1 MYRFETYDGSQDL
14 TQWFEDAE
22 KHGYYNNSS
31 KEMLIDYIAKYEDA
45 TLFLLYY
52 NDKIVGNSVVH
63 SLKGLGILGKNAYRI
78 GARTCLVRDHIDGNR
93 VYAPRSWGP
102 INHHTLQ
109 MLFPV
114 CIEHV
119 GRDKPVY
126 ISTHEGG
133 VGSQNRVHRV
143 WTKRFTN
150 QLGVTKDPI
159 ELEYK
164 GTFQTFYRID
174 VDRLYELLKDA
185 RWPEAE
191 QAIPLFS

>member
-1 MYRFETYDGSQDL
+1 MYKFEIYDGSQDL
-14 TQWFEDAE
+14 TQWFKDAKE
-22 KHGYYNNSS
+22 HGYYNNSS

-52 NDKIVGNSVVH
+52 NDRIVGNSVVH
-63 SLKGLGILGKNAYRI
+63 SLKELSILGKDAYRI
-78 GARTCLVRDHIDGNR
+78 GARTCLIRDHIDGNR
-93 VYAPRSWGP
+93 VYAPANGP
-102 INHHTLQ
+102 VNHHTVQ
-109 MLFPV
+109 MLLPV

-133 VGSQNRVHRV
+133 VGSQDRVHKV
-143 WTKRFTN
+143 WTYFTN
-150 QLGVTKDPI
+150 KLGITTDSI
-159 ELEYK
+159 EIEYK
-164 GTFQTFYRID
+164 GTFQTFRRID
-174 VDRLYELLKDA
+174 VDRMYELLKEA